1 MSDSTGSAKKTIS
14 VVIASYNENDNIV
27 PIYEATRDVMLSLPQ
42 YNYELLFI
50 DNASTDGTVEKLR
63 EIAASDPNH
72 VKVIL
77 NARNFGTVRSHPH
90 GYRQATG
97 DAIVSLSADFQ
108 DPPELIPKLA
118 ALWEE
123 GNYVVYA
130 KTVAES
136 QSVFMAGIRKVYYAF
151 ANRVSD
157 NDLIENFS
165 GFGLYD
171 RRVIDIFR
179 EIDDPYPYFRGTI
192 AEIGLKRASVPY
204 VKPGRRSG
212 FTKNNFLV
220 LYDIAMNGITSHSK
234 MPLHLLTLFGFTM
247 ALLSMLVAI
256 GYLGYKLLFWDS
268 FDVGVG
274 PLVIGQFFMSSII
287 IFTLGVIGEY
297 VAFINVRLLKFPMV
311 VEGERINFDTPPKTA
326 TPTGSEYA
334 ASAREQQTD

>member
-1 MSDSTGSAKKTIS
+1 MTDSLKKTIS
-14 VVIASYNENDNIV
+14 IVIASYNEIDNIDA
-27 PIYEATRDVMLSLPQ
+27 IYKATRDVMESLTN
-42 YNYELLFI
+42 YHYELLFI
-50 DNASTDGTVEKLR
+50 DNASTDGTIERLR
-63 EIAASDPNH
+63 DIAAADPDH

-97 DAIVSLSADFQ
+97 DAVVSLSADFQ
-108 DPPELIPKLA
+108 DPPELIPKFVE
-118 ALWEE
+118 LWEQ

-130 KTVAES
+130 KTEAES
-136 QSVFMAGIRKVYYAF
+136 QSLFLAAIRRAYYSF
-151 ANRVSD
+151 ARRVSD

-192 AEIGLKRASVPY
+192 TEIGLKRAAVPY
-204 VKPGRRSG
+204 TKPGRRAG
-212 FTKNNFLV
+212 LTKNNFLV

-234 MPLHLLTLFGFTM
+234 MPLHLLTLFGFAM
-247 ALLSMLVAI
+247 ALLSMLVAV
-256 GYLGYKLLFWDS
+256 GYFIYKVMYWDS

-274 PLVIGQFFMSSII
+274 PLVIGQFFMSSVI

-297 VAFINVRLLKFPMV
+297 VAFINVRMLKFPMV
-311 VEGERINFDTPPKTA
+311 IESERLNFTTEPKTA
-326 TPTGSEYA
+326 QPTGSEFA
-334 ASAREQQTD
+334 HTSGEQQ